1 MTIRAFADKYGLS
14 KATAYGAASKVFPHA
29 TEERNMDFD
38 ECELYYALMD
48 FLNVRKNK
56 AWNRYM
62 NVMKLITEVKAI
74 HAGTSDTEV

>member
-14 KATAYGAASKVFPHA
+14 KATAYGAASTVFPHA
-29 TEERNMDFD
+29 TEERNVDFD

-74 HAGTSDTEV
+74 NAGTSDTEM

>member
-29 TEERNMDFD
+29 TEERNVDFD
-38 ECELYYALMD
+38 EGELYEALLD
-48 FLNVRKNK
+48 YLNIRKDK

-62 NVMKLITEVKAI
+62 KTMKDIVEVKVI
-74 HAGTSDTEV
+74 NGRTTDTEV